1 MPPVRPD
8 ASAIL
13 PIVLETNLTMQRLS
27 DAAHRLV
34 GQKMFQILARAQ
46 ELERGGMDIL
56 HFELG
61 DPDFNTPQ
69 NITHAACDAL
79 ARGETHYTNSMGLLD
94 FRQEAIEVTT
104 RSRGFRPDLDQILV
118 TPGANAQLY
127 YAIACAVNPGE
138 EVIIP
143 DPGFVS
149 YASIINFIGAVPVHV
164 PLVERNEF
172 RLNSVDVEKAITPKT
187 RMIIMNSP
195 SNPTGAVM
203 TKQEIRE
210 IYDIAQRRGIYL
222 LSDEIYAR
230 MVYEDG
236 GVKFHSPSR
245 HDHCKE
251 VTIVVNGFSKSYA
264 MTGWRLG
271 VMIGPADLI
280 AKMGLLL
287 ETTTSCVSPF
297 VQRAGIEALRGSQE
311 KILEMMQEFRR
322 RRDLTVGGLNTL
334 SGVRCLKPHGA
345 FYVFPNIQE
354 TGYSSEA
361 FAELLLNRAGVAVSP
376 GTIFG
381 DHGEGY
387 VRFCYANSAENIEK
401 AIERMRMVL
410 VSSVS
415 AGAR

>member
-1 MPPVRPD
+1 
-8 ASAIL
+8 
-13 PIVLETNLTMQRLS
+13 
-27 DAAHRLV
+27 
-34 GQKMFQILARAQ
+34 MFQILARAQ
-46 ELERGGMDIL
+46 ERERGGMDIL
-56 HFELG
+56 HFEIG
-61 DPDFNTPQ
+61 DPDFGTPE
-69 NITHAACDAL
+69 NITRAACDAL
-79 ARGETHYTNSMGLLD
+79 ARGDTHYANSMGLLEL
-94 FRQEAIEVTT
+94 RQAAIEVTA
-104 RSRGFRPDLDQILV
+104 RSRGFRPELEQILT

-143 DPGFVS
+143 DPSFVS
-149 YASIINFIGAVPVHV
+149 YASIINFLGASAVRI

-172 RLNSVDVEKAITPKT
+172 RLNPADVERAITPKT

-203 TKQEIRE
+203 TEQEIRE
-210 IYDIAQRRGIYL
+210 VYDIARRHGVYL

-236 GVKFHSPSR
+236 STKFHSPSKY
-245 HDHCKE
+245 DQCKE
-251 VTIVVNGFSKSYA
+251 ITLVVNGFSKSYA

-271 VMIGPADLI
+271 VVMGPADLI

-287 ETTTSCVSPF
+287 ETTSSCVSPF

-322 RRDLTVGGLNTL
+322 RRDLIVDGLNTL
-334 SGVRCLKPHGA
+334 PGVRCLKPHGA

-401 AIERMRMVL
+401 AIGRMRTVL